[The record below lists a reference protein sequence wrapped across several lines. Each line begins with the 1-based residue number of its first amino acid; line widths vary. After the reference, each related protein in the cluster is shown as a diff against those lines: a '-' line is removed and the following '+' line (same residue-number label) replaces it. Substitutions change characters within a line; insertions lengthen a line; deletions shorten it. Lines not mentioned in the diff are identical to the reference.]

1 MKTPAEDHSDRDYFL
16 TMGIFSVAILAFV
29 LANREPPRATR
40 SLDAWLRDLSAT
52 EPFRRTSAEVALRQ
66 MGVRVVPALL
76 ARLESS
82 YTNDQMRAVLAFAVL
97 GDMARPAI
105 PQLSELL
112 QREGSTLLAARA
124 LAAIGPTGVPM
135 LTNALAG
142 PVGFIRS
149 SSARAL
155 GRMRTDG
162 RLAVP
167 ALVRVLDDDD
177 DDDDLRYFAAR
188 ALGNLAVEPVQA
200 VPALVMRLEDRSV
213 EVRKIAARSLGQF
226 RGRAKVAVPALIK
239 TLERDELSVKLTAAY
254 ALREINP
261 AIANDRLR

>member
-82 YTNDQMRAVLAFAVL
+82 DTNDQMRAVLAFAVL

-155 GRMRTDG
+155 GRMSTNG

-167 ALVRVLDDDD
+167 ALIGALEDS
-177 DDDDLRYFAAR
+177 DDDLRYFAAR

-200 VPALVMRLEDRSV
+200 VPALLTRLEDRSV

-226 RGRAKVAVPALIK
+226 RGLAKVAVPALLK
-239 TLERDELSVKLTAAY
+239 ALNNDAVGVKLTAAW
-254 ALREINP
+254 ALREIDP
-261 AIANDRLR
+261 AIENDGPR

>member
-1 MKTPAEDHSDRDYFL
+1 MKTPPEDHSDRDYLFA
-16 TMGIFSVAILAFV
+16 MGTFSVAILAFI
-29 LANREPPRATR
+29 LANREPPRSTR
-40 SLDAWLRDLSAT
+40 PLNAWLRDLSAT
-52 EPFRRTSAEVALRQ
+52 EPFRRTSAETALRQ
-66 MGVRVVPALL
+66 MGVGAVPALL

-82 YTNDQMRAVLAFAVL
+82 HTNDHAQAIL
-97 GDMARPAI
+97 GFEALGESGRCAI
-105 PQLSELL
+105 PSLT
-112 QREGSTLLAARA
+112 TLLRVEQTSLSAARA
-124 LAAIGPTGVPM
+124 LAALGPTAVPL
-135 LTNALAG
+135 LTNSLTS

-162 RLAVP
+162 RLVVP
-167 ALVRVLDDDD
+167 ALVRVLDD

-200 VPALVMRLEDRSV
+200 VPALMMRLEDRSV

-226 RGRAKVAVPALIK
+226 RGRAKVAVPALLK
-239 TLERDELSVKLTAAY
+239 ALDSDEVGVKLTAAY

-261 AIANDRLR
+261 AIANDKPR

>member
-52 EPFRRTSAEVALRQ
+52 EPFRRTSAELALRQ

-82 YTNDQMRAVLAFAVL
+82 YTNDQTRAVLAFAVL

-105 PQLSELL
+105 PQLTELL

-124 LAAIGPTGVPM
+124 LVALGPAAVPL
-135 LTNALAG
+135 LTNSLTS

-167 ALVRVLDDDD
+167 ALVRVLDD

-226 RGRAKVAVPALIK
+226 RGRAKIAVPALLK
-239 TLERDELSVKLTAAY
+239 ALNSDEVGVKLTAAY
-254 ALREINP
+254 ALREIDP
-261 AIANDRLR
+261 AIVNDRPR